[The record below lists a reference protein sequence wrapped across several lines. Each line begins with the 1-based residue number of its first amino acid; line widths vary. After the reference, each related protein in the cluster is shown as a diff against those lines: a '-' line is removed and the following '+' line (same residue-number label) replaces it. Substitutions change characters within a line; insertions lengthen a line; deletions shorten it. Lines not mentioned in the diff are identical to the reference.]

1 MPSSTERQA
10 RPLSRKARENLRQE
24 EGTDLPS
31 APTRRTWREK
41 PKTEGER
48 QGKRRREAQRQL
60 RRKGSQGKGTRAKAK
75 GEEKQAEPEGK
86 GPESKAKGTDKPA
99 EPKGV
104 PPPRKGQRYS
114 KKVRDAM
121 AASQKVAKAI
131 REAPWRNPEE
141 EEEER
146 GEGAGEDPSRDP
158 PGARPRMG
166 KSKILGAALAGMLRA
181 QEDA

>member
-1 MPSSTERQA
+1 M
-10 RPLSRKARENLRQE
+10 
-24 EGTDLPS
+24 
-31 APTRRTWREK
+31 
-41 PKTEGER
+41 
-48 QGKRRREAQRQL
+48 

-86 GPESKAKGTDKPA
+86 GPEPKAKGTDKPA

-104 PPPRKGQRYS
+104 PPPRKGPRYS

-141 EEEER
+141 EGEER

-158 PGARPRMG
+158 PGARPKMG
-166 KSKILGAALAGMLRA
+166 KSKILGAALAGALQA
-181 QEDA
+181 QAKRMPKDKILKKNRVGSLVA